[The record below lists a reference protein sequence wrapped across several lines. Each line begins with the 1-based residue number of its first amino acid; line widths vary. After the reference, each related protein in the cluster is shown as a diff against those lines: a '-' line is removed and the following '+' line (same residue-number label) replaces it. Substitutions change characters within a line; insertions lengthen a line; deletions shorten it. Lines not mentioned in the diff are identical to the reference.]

1 MKRELAA
8 QGVAIALAGLLCA
21 PVHAGGWMTS
31 EEIEKLISGNTTYGK
46 HEFKGFTSYS
56 YNRQDGTF
64 VGMNSKDGP
73 RKGTW
78 RVKGNKMC
86 RHPEGRPKEFC
97 QEVKDNGDGT
107 YSRYKQPKNPAMPK
121 KHVFT
126 WTKVVPGN
134 PENLE

>member
-1 MKRELAA
+1 MKLRNLT
-8 QGVAIALAGLLCA
+8 QLTWVAGLGLLSS
-21 PVHAGGWMTS
+21 AGIAGEWMS
-31 EEIEKLISGNTTYGK
+31 GEQIEKLVSGNTTYGK

-56 YNRQDGTF
+56 YNRPDGTF
-64 VGMNSKDGP
+64 VGRNSESGP

-78 RVKGNKMC
+78 RVDGNKMC
-86 RHPEGRPKEFC
+86 RHPEDRPKEFC

-107 YSRYKQPKNPAMPK
+107 YSRYKQPKNLAMPK

>member
-1 MKRELAA
+1 LKSGNLAQLMA
-8 QGVAIALAGLLCA
+8 ATSFAVLSSWAVAGE
-21 PVHAGGWMTS
+21 WMTG
-31 EEIEKLISGNTTYGK
+31 EQIEKLVSGNTTYGK
-46 HEFKGFTSYS
+46 HESKGFTSYS
-56 YNRQDGTF
+56 YNRPDGTF

-78 RVKGNKMC
+78 RVSGNKMC

-107 YSRYKQPKNPAMPK
+107 YNRYKQPRNLAMPK

-134 PENLE
+134 PENLN